1 MKFGLFYAVEL
12 VNSMAVAGLLA
23 ALFFGGW
30 WTFGLDE
37 WVPGWMLFIGKLY
50 ALYFVLIWLR
60 GTLPRFRIDQLM
72 GFAWKFLIPL
82 ALVNILLGA
91 FEVLIWEEYDLSA
104 GVVLP
109 IFAVVNF
116 ALAGALLYTFT
127 RVMTRDYERLP
138 KRPRMFRDIDVPL
151 PGARPAEAPSA

>member
-1 MKFGLFYAVEL
+1 
-12 VNSMAVAGLLA
+12 
-23 ALFFGGW
+23 
-30 WTFGLDE
+30 
-37 WVPGWMLFIGKLY
+37 
-50 ALYFVLIWLR
+50 
-60 GTLPRFRIDQLM
+60 
-72 GFAWKFLIPL
+72 
-82 ALVNILLGA
+82 VNILLGA